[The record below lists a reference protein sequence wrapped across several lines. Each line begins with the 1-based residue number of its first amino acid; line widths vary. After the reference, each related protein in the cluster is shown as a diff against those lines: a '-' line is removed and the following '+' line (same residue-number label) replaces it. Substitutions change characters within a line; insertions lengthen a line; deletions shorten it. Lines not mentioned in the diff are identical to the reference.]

1 MEQSNVT
8 QDECLARFHAAV
20 RDGRRGSYALAQQLV
35 EGVRTRHGEQAA
47 QIAKRELWEYIGSNS
62 RA

>member
-1 MEQSNVT
+1 MTSE
-8 QDECLARFHAAV
+8 DCLARFRAAV

-47 QIAKRELWEYIGSNS
+47 QIAKKELWAYMTSGKK
-62 RA
+62 A

>member
-1 MEQSNVT
+1 VLVLT
-8 QDECLARFHAAV
+8 ADECLARFRAAV

-47 QIAKRELWEYIGSNS
+47 QIAKKELWNFIRSGKP
-62 RA
+62 A